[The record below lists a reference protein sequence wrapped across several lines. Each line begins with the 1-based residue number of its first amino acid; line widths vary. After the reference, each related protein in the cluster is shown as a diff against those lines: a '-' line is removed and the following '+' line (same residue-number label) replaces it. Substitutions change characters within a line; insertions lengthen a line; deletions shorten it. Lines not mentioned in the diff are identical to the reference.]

1 MNKFD
6 EQINELDK
14 AIHILID
21 KKNRKNDMDEKYP
34 LIQGLSTLEISIIQ
48 ITYNNENIIL
58 KDIVDSLNIPKSTL
72 TSVINR
78 LENQDIIKREKNPN
92 DKRSY
97 SLILTEKGKAIKK
110 EHDDGEKEI
119 FEKILNS
126 LDTPQERDKFI
137 KLISK
142 IAKNL

>member
-21 KKNRKNDMDEKYP
+21 KNNRKNDMDEKYP
-34 LIQGLSTLEISIIQ
+34 LIQGLSTLEISIIK
-48 ITYNNENIIL
+48 ITYYNENIIL

-97 SLILTEKGKAIKK
+97 ILILTEKGKAIKK

-126 LDTPQERDKFI
+126 LDTPQERDEFI